1 MGDTGCFSFYPGK
14 NLGAFGDGGL
24 VTTNDALLAGRMRR
38 LRNYGQQQKYDHT
51 EKGFNT
57 RLDTIQAAILSVKL
71 GYLNEWN
78 MARSAHAE
86 TYRSRL
92 QGQRSICLQKI
103 SPYSNHIWHI
113 FMIETEQRDELQQYL
128 LNHGIQ
134 TGIHYPKPIHLQRAY
149 VDLGYSVGDF
159 PESER
164 LASRILSLP
173 MFPELTDE
181 QIHFVCD
188 SVVSFLQERRPL
200 QARAVGSS

>member
-1 MGDTGCFSFYPGK
+1 
-14 NLGAFGDGGL
+14 
-24 VTTNDALLAGRMRR
+24 
-38 LRNYGQQQKYDHT
+38 
-51 EKGFNT
+51 
-57 RLDTIQAAILSVKL
+57 
-71 GYLNEWN
+71 
-78 MARSAHAE
+78 
-86 TYRSRL
+86 
-92 QGQRSICLQKI
+92 
-103 SPYSNHIWHI
+103 
-113 FMIETEQRDELQQYL
+113 MIETEQRDELQQYL